1 MVRRHVTGTLSIID
15 RERLEHV
22 FSPSVLSLIV
32 SGASENIIHYI
43 IYYVCI

>member
-1 MVRRHVTGTLSIID
+1 MMVRRHVTTTLSTVD
-15 RERLEHV
+15 REWLEHV

-43 IYYVCI
+43 L